1 MTLEEL
7 LKSLGY
13 DGSPCFL
20 KRGEG
25 RFETEFGYGHIFRRA
40 KDPTNPKAPR
50 WRAEGVYGILEPAK
64 PERFIPIVYVCT
76 AKDAAA
82 ASELHR
88 LLWNQDV
95 APYIIV
101 HTVQGLRVY
110 SGFCYAAQ
118 AKTLEKSGVIEALTD
133 FNNAKSIVDMF
144 ERRQVD
150 EGRLW
155 QHPKLRVDQSQRVYH
170 RLLASLRELDV
181 KLQKDGLSKDVSHA
195 LIGKYVYLRYLR
207 DRGILSDERLTKW
220 DLKADDI
227 FSPKAKKN
235 SLITLNDE
243 LDEWLNGEIFP
254 LPWRGD
260 KAPSI
265 EQIQAVAGA
274 FCGDESSAGG
284 TQGHLDFK
292 AYDFSFIP
300 IETLSLVYEQFLHTK
315 EPDAKQDAP
324 ATKTKGRQEGAYYTP
339 LPLVNFML
347 AELERQHPLEKG
359 MKVFDPSSGS
369 GSFLVQA
376 YRLLIEKTFPG
387 NKTKPKPTA
396 LRELLKE
403 SIFGCDVDS
412 DACQVTQLSL
422 LLTLLDYVDPPDL
435 TGPMHSFKLPTLCVT
450 TNEEKLAAGHT
461 PNLLEHNFFGIEAA
475 LGEAAVGKQG
485 ASADWQ
491 KQGFDWIVGNPPW
504 KPISPGKLGKNDAP
518 VWQWMEDNKKTKP
531 VGLNQA
537 AQAFAWEAPRYLK
550 SGGECALLVPAM
562 GLFEEPSEDFR
573 KAFFTTFQV
582 HTVANFA
589 NLAEVLFD
597 GRARV
602 PSAAVSYRLRPKDE
616 APEPD
621 ETLTVFSPFVV
632 NQEATRPMK
641 EGERGKIWSLSINDS
656 EVRFMEQREAASGS
670 GLPWKLAMWGSPWD
684 ERLLRRLEK
693 KWPSVG
699 TLEGSDLIV
708 AQGPELRLEAKR
720 SGTTTDEESE
730 DVEESN
736 DDSELTD
743 EALGKLKFEKM
754 EHLVGCP
761 AFSTTS
767 LTRWRSI
774 FAVPHFALKPN
785 PNPYLCL
792 IHGKLGLT
800 VCKPPHIIVSA
811 ARNYAIYSDDFIL
824 LPSRQIGIISCTQD
838 KEFLKALSLFLSSD
852 FAFYHQFFRSTELGI
867 KRDRATLE
875 ALRQMPIPLTNLSR
889 DQLKEWTAL
898 HAKLAKCEP
907 RKLEGSMKK
916 EDAKKQPELFAQA
929 DEDLDKLLEQLNKLT
944 ADALGLTQDERSLIH
959 DLVQVRYAL
968 NDGKMGDAAMRAPA
982 PKELRAYAKTL
993 KDELDDFAGDEA
1005 GRSHRI
1011 TVVSDGRSAMIEI
1024 DFTKD
1029 LEAARK
1035 PSVLDADEAE
1045 AKAFNKTRNLLLS
1058 EERAWQWAYFN
1069 RNLRI
1074 YRGRK
1079 TYVFKPLNR
1088 FHWTPSAALTDASQI
1103 IAETL
1108 AGT

>member
-7 LKSLGY
+7 LQSLGY
-13 DGSPCFL
+13 DGSPCYL
-20 KRGEG
+20 KRGDG

-40 KDPTNPKAPR
+40 KDPTSPKAPR
-50 WRAEGVYGILEPAK
+50 WRAEGVYGILEPEK
-64 PERFIPIVYVCT
+64 PGRFIPIVYVCT
-76 AKDAAA
+76 AKDEKAAN
-82 ASELHR
+82 ELHR

-101 HTVQGLRVY
+101 HTIEGIRVY

-118 AKTLEKSGVIEALTD
+118 AKTPEQQGVIEALTD
-133 FNNAKSIVDMF
+133 FNNAQTIVNMF
-144 ERRQVD
+144 HQHVVD
-150 EGRLW
+150 DGRLW
-155 QHPKLRVDQSQRVYH
+155 QHPKLRVDPSQRVYH
-170 RLLASLRELDV
+170 RLLASLRVLDGQ
-181 KLQKDGLSKDVSHA
+181 LQREGLSKDVSHA

-207 DRGILSDERLTKW
+207 DRGILSDERLTQW
-220 DLKADDI
+220 NLKADDI
-227 FSPKAKKN
+227 FSPKAKKV
-235 SLITLNDE
+235 SLTTLNDK
-243 LDEWLNGEIFP
+243 LDEWLNGEVFP
-254 LPWRGD
+254 LAWHG
-260 KAPSI
+260 KTAPSI
-265 EQIQAVAGA
+265 GQIQAMAGA
-274 FCGDESSAGG
+274 FCGEESSAGG
-284 TQGHLDFK
+284 TQTHLDFR

-315 EPDAKQDAP
+315 EPDAGQDATP
-324 ATKTKGRQEGAYYTP
+324 KKTKGRQEGAYYTP

-387 NKTKPKPTA
+387 NKRKPKPTE
-396 LRELLKE
+396 LRELLKD
-403 SIFGCDVDS
+403 SIFGCDVDE

-435 TGPMHSFKLPTLCVT
+435 TGPMHSFKLPTLCA
-450 TNEEKLAAGHT
+450 TNNAEKLAAGHT
-461 PNLLEHNFFGIEAA
+461 PNLIKHNFFGIEAA
-475 LGEAAVGKQG
+475 LGEAVVGKQG
-485 ASADWQ
+485 ASADWR
-491 KQGFDWIVGNPPW
+491 KEGFDWIVGNPPW
-504 KPISPGKLGKNDAP
+504 KPISPGKLGKNDEP
-518 VWQWMEDNKKTKP
+518 VWEWMEAHEKTKP

-562 GLFEEPSEDFR
+562 GLFEEPSADFR
-573 KAFFTTFQV
+573 QAFFTTFQV

-602 PSAAVSYRLRPKDE
+602 PAAAISYRLRPEDE
-616 APEPD
+616 TPEPY

-632 NQEATRPMK
+632 NQEATRPLQ
-641 EGERGKIWSLSINDS
+641 EGERGKIWSLSINAS
-656 EVRFMEQREAASGS
+656 EVRYMEQREAASGS

-693 KWPSVG
+693 KWPS
-699 TLEGSDLIV
+699 LEK
-708 AQGPELRLEAKR
+708 LEAKWNSAR
-720 SGTTTDEESE
+720 KEFIKLDANQILCASE
-730 DVEESN
+730 GLQIRTEDGDDVESV
-736 DDSELTD
+736 ELVSQQWTLD
-743 EALGKLKFEKM
+743 MKALD
-754 EHLVGCP
+754 
-761 AFSTTS
+761 
-767 LTRWRSI
+767 RWRHM
-774 FAVPHFALKPN
+774 FAFPKNAQVQLNNEKGYYALKGRVNRPV
-785 PNPYLCL
+785 
-792 IHGKLGLT
+792 K
-800 VCKPPHIIVSA
+800 VSQPPHVIVSA
-811 ARNYAIYSDDFIL
+811 ARNFAVYSDEFIIV
-824 LPSRQIGIISCTQD
+824 PPRQIGIISCTQD
-838 KEFLKALSLFLSSD
+838 KDLLKALSLFLSSD

-875 ALRQMPIPLTNLSR
+875 SLRQMPIPLTNLSR
-889 DQLKEWTAL
+889 DQLADWTEL
-898 HAKLAKCEP
+898 HAKLVKCKP
-907 RKLEGSMKK
+907 RKLEDTKK
-916 EDAKKQPELFAQA
+916 KSKPQEDDLFEAA
-929 DEDLDKLLEQLNKLT
+929 DASLDDLLEQLNQLT
-944 ADALGLTQDERSLIH
+944 ADALGLTPDERSLIH

-968 NDGKMGDAAMRAPA
+968 NDGKMGDAAMRAPDS
-982 PKELRAYAKTL
+982 KELRAYAKTL

-1005 GRSHRI
+1005 GRSHRVSI
-1011 TVVSDGRSAMIEI
+1011 VSDGRSAMIEI
-1024 DFTKD
+1024 DFTK
-1029 LEAARK
+1029 EIETARK
-1035 PSVLDADEAE
+1035 PSILDASDAE
-1045 AKAFNKTRNLLLS
+1045 AKAFSQTRDNLLKAES
-1058 EERAWQWAYFN
+1058 AWQWAYFN